1 MTTQRMLMAAALLF
15 AASSAVAQTPRPAA
29 PAKAPAAPQA
39 PAPAAPATATTP
51 ATPAAPAA
59 PARREGQPINV
70 KVELTIS
77 EDGGGSPPIKKT
89 VSAVVGDGYMGYVR
103 EQGLSTPTTSPTPG
117 AFIDRIAAPL
127 NLDALPT
134 ILPNGKIRVQ
144 CTVQYAANQRIQNE
158 RQINT
163 DIKQNLTLILESG
176 KSLVVSE
183 ATDPLSDRRVT
194 VEVKATI
201 LR

>member
-1 MTTQRMLMAAALLF
+1 MRVRAVAFVGIMFVAGHVLAQTAPRAVQPPQTPFPAPTPPTAAA
-15 AASSAVAQTPRPAA
+15 PP
-29 PAKAPAAPQA
+29 A
-39 PAPAAPATATTP
+39 PAPAAPP
-51 ATPAAPAA
+51 AP
-59 PARREGQPINV
+59 RREGQPINV
-70 KVELTIS
+70 RVELTIT
-77 EDGGGSPPIKKT
+77 EDGGEAPVIKKT

-103 EQGLSTPTTSPTPG
+103 EQGVSDKVTPTPG
-117 AFIDRIAAPL
+117 PPLDRLVAPL

-144 CTVQYAANQRIQNE
+144 CTIQYSANQRTANE
-158 RQINT
+158 RRNIT

-176 KSLVVSE
+176 KSLVVSQ
-183 ATDPLSDRRVT
+183 ATDPLSERQVT